1 MAAQDK
7 KTVKKDSL
15 IDPIYKK
22 FTKSVRRAIGS
33 TEFYEFFMDAM
44 SRAENEFQFS
54 NRRMEKIV
62 DIRWVEAIEASI
74 NAMQLIVASPRN
86 VIREDELIVNI
97 ANAKKAG
104 SDVVR
109 HLAQHGKL
117 VEDFNEETGDVRPS
131 KLMQKFRED
140 SEDLYENRLVYT
152 TIEMAHR
159 FVEVR
164 YNALFEA
171 MGDEFGAKLKTST
184 NLETAVELIHF
195 DTFMHVKTKDSA
207 LDVDEKNGDIL
218 SRIDRLHRLLMT
230 FMNTS
235 YAQQMSKLNRVHG
248 NLVKTNI
255 LKKNPNYRKICD
267 LYDFLRRYDDVG
279 YAIKITEQ
287 NPKLSE
293 EFIEDIFHNV
303 LFQYVILKG
312 YLENEED
319 RLLPSPLK
327 QKKRKLKPKVIK
339 EIIEELTE
347 DYDVPDLEIR
357 KVLIEELT
365 KEQLMLEEAEERRRL
380 VEEAEERKR
389 LEEELRKKILAE
401 EQEKRQREAE
411 AEAERLRLEQ
421 EEKNRLDKVRELEQ
435 RLDDER
441 RKMIFNEELIYFADK
456 LYDRLDQR
464 SQLAE
469 SLKILE
475 PLEDPMETVIFLVEK
490 ERAEIQAEIE
500 REEAERRA
508 REAEERKLYEEEQRR
523 LYEQEQERIRVLRAT
538 EAEAERVRVLKEKEQ
553 KASDIAEVNPFMMEI
568 RYFQVQLATRRQMR
582 IQQIADEKKQQEMLL
597 KEKLMREAQR
607 NKKRGLWS

>member
-1 MAAQDK
+1 MAAQEN
-7 KTVKKDSL
+7 KTNKNSL
-15 IDPIYKK
+15 IDPVYKK

-44 SRAENEFQFS
+44 SRAENEVQFS

-62 DIRWVEAIEASI
+62 DVKWVEAIESSI

-86 VIREDELIVNI
+86 IIREDELIVNI
-97 ANAKKAG
+97 ANARKAG

-109 HLAQHGKL
+109 HLAQHGQL
-117 VEDFNEETGDVRPS
+117 VEDFNPDTGDVRPS

-140 SEDLYENRLVYT
+140 SEDLYENRLVFT
-152 TIEMAHR
+152 TIEMAHH

-164 YNALFEA
+164 YNALFEN
-171 MGDEFGAKLKTST
+171 MGDEFGAKLKVNT

-195 DTFMHVKTKDSA
+195 DTFMHIKTKDSA

-218 SRIDRLHRLLMT
+218 SRIERLHRLLMT
-230 FMNTS
+230 FMNTA
-235 YAQQMSKLNRVHG
+235 YAQQMSKLNRVRG

-267 LYDFLRRYDDVG
+267 LYDFLRKYDDVG

-287 NPKLSE
+287 NPRLTE
-293 EFIEDIFHNV
+293 EFVEDIFHNV
-303 LFQYVILKG
+303 LFQYIVLKG

-319 RLLPSPLK
+319 RKVPEPLK

-365 KEQLMLEEAEERRRL
+365 KEQLMLEEEAERQRLVLEAEERRRL
-380 VEEAEERKR
+380 
-389 LEEELRKKILAE
+389 EEELRQKILQE
-401 EQEKRQREAE
+401 EEEKRQREAE
-411 AEAERLRLEQ
+411 AEAERLRLE
-421 EEKNRLDKVRELEQ
+421 EEERNRIEKVRELEQ
-435 RLDDER
+435 KLDDER
-441 RKMIFNEELIYFADK
+441 RKMIFNDELLFFWDK

-464 SQLAE
+464 SQLIEA
-469 SLKILE
+469 LKNRE
-475 PLEDPMETVIFLVEK
+475 AVEDPMDVVSQLAEK

-500 REEAERRA
+500 KEEAERKA
-508 REAEERKLYEEEQRR
+508 REEEARRIQEAEEKRLYEEEQ
-523 LYEQEQERIRVLRAT
+523 ERIRILRAE
-538 EAEAERVRVLKEKEQ
+538 EAEAERVRVLLETQQ
-553 KASDIAEVNPFMMEI
+553 KSADIQAVNPYMMEI
-568 RYFQVQLATRRQMR
+568 RYFQVQLSARRQMR
-582 IQQIADEKKQQEMLL
+582 VQQVENEKKRQELLL
-597 KEKLMREAQR
+597 KERLAREAQR
-607 NKKRGLWS
+607 NKKRGLRG

>member
-1 MAAQDK
+1 MAAQEYNK
-7 KTVKKDSL
+7 KNSL
-15 IDPIYKK
+15 IDPIYDK

-44 SRAENEFQFS
+44 SRAENEIQFS

-62 DIRWVEAIEASI
+62 DVKWVEAIEATI

-86 VIREDELIVNI
+86 IIREDELIVNI

-109 HLAQHGKL
+109 HLAQHGQL
-117 VEDFNEETGDVRPS
+117 VEDFNEQTGDVRPS
-131 KLMQKFRED
+131 RLMQKYRED

-171 MGDEFGAKLKTST
+171 MGDEFGAKLKVST
-184 NLETAVELIHF
+184 NLETAVEMVHF
-195 DTFMHVKTKDSA
+195 DTFMHIKTKDSA

-218 SRIDRLHRLLMT
+218 SRIERLHRLLMT
-230 FMNTS
+230 FMNS
-235 YAQQMSKLNRVHG
+235 AYAQQMSRLNRVRG
-248 NLVKTNI
+248 NLIKTNI

-267 LYDFLRRYDDVG
+267 LYDFLRKYDDVG

-287 NPKLSE
+287 NPKLTE
-293 EFIEDIFHNV
+293 QFVEDIFHNV
-303 LFQYVILKG
+303 LFQYIVLKG

-319 RLLPSPLK
+319 RQLPAPLK

-380 VEEAEERKR
+380 VMEAEERKR
-389 LEEELRKKILAE
+389 LEEELRQKILQE
-401 EQEKRQREAE
+401 EEERRQREAE
-411 AEAERLRLEQ
+411 AEAERLRLE
-421 EEKNRLDKVRELEQ
+421 EEERNRIEKVRELEQ

-441 RKMIFNEELIYFADK
+441 RKMIFMEEIMYFEDK

-464 SQLAE
+464 SQLIEAM
-469 SLKILE
+469 KITE
-475 PLEDPMETVIFLVEK
+475 PVEDPIEVAVKIAEK
-490 ERAEIQAEIE
+490 ERAEIEAINEAERIQRE
-500 REEAERRA
+500 QEEAEAKRLREEEEQRLIAEEAERIRIL
-508 REAEERKLYEEEQRR
+508 REE
-523 LYEQEQERIRVLRAT
+523 
-538 EAEAERVRVLKEKEQ
+538 EAEAERVRVLREKEQ
-553 KASDIAEVNPFMMEI
+553 KASDIAEVNPYLMEI
-568 RYFQVQLATRRQMR
+568 RYFQVQLAAQRQKR
-582 IQQIADEKKQQEMLL
+582 VQLVEDEKKRQEMLL
-597 KEKLMREAQR
+597 KERLMREAQR
-607 NKKRGLWS
+607 NKKRGLWG

>member
-1 MAAQDK
+1 MAQDK
-7 KTVKKDSL
+7 NTNKSSL
-15 IDPIYKK
+15 IDPIYTK

-44 SRAENEFQFS
+44 SRAENEIQFS

-62 DIRWVEAIEASI
+62 DVRWVEAIEQSI

-86 VIREDELIVNI
+86 IIREDELIVNI

-109 HLAQHGKL
+109 HLAQHGQL

-131 KLMQKFRED
+131 RLMQKYRED

-159 FVEVR
+159 FVEIR

-171 MGDEFGAKLKTST
+171 MGDEFGAKLKVST
-184 NLETAVELIHF
+184 NLETAVELVHF

-218 SRIDRLHRLLMT
+218 SRIERLHRLLLA
-230 FMNTS
+230 FMNTA
-235 YAQQMSKLNRVHG
+235 YAQQMSRLNRVRG
-248 NLVKTNI
+248 NLIKTNI

-267 LYDFLRRYDDVG
+267 LYDFLRRYDEVG

-287 NPKLSE
+287 NPHLSE
-293 EFIEDIFHNV
+293 QFVEDIFHNV
-303 LFQYVILKG
+303 LFQYVVLKG
-312 YLENEED
+312 YLESEED
-319 RLLPSPLK
+319 RQLPAPLK
-327 QKKRKLKPKVIK
+327 SKKRKLKPKVIK

-380 VEEAEERKR
+380 VMEAEERKR
-389 LEEELRKKILAE
+389 LEEELRQKILQE
-401 EQEKRQREAE
+401 EEEKRQREAE
-411 AEAERLRLEQ
+411 AEAERLRLE
-421 EEKNRLDKVRELEQ
+421 EEERNRIEKVRELEQ

-441 RKMIFNEELIYFADK
+441 RRMIFMDEILFFEDK

-464 SQLAE
+464 FQLAE
-469 SLKILE
+469 SMKVTEVLD
-475 PLEDPMETVIFLVEK
+475 DPMDIVNALADQ
-490 ERAEIQAEIE
+490 ERAEIEALN
-500 REEAERRA
+500 EAERA
-508 REAEERKLYEEEQRR
+508 QREAEEAEERRVREEEERR
-523 LYEQEQERIRVLRAT
+523 LIEAEAERVRILREE
-538 EAEAERVRVLKEKEQ
+538 EAEAERVRVLRETEQ
-553 KASDIAEVNPFMMEI
+553 KAADIQEVTPYMMEI
-568 RYFQVQLATRRQMR
+568 RYFQVQLAARRSKR
-582 IQQIADEKKQQEMLL
+582 VQQVEDEKKHQELLL
-597 KEKLMREAQR
+597 KERMMREAQR
-607 NKKRGLWS
+607 SKKRGLRF